1 MSTHRREGGALAGRN
16 RKGGGIWDEPAKEY
30 LSGGRKWEWDS
41 WCHARHR
48 QRRETEGGWKKKPL
62 DGYVSTWGNSSA
74 TGEAGHVV
82 KALSAA

>member
-1 MSTHRREGGALAGRN
+1 MSQQRSICQADANGNGILGATHGTGKGGKLREGGA
-16 RKGGGIWDEPAKEY
+16 KV
-30 LSGGRKWEWDS
+30 
-41 WCHARHR
+41 
-48 QRRETEGGWKKKPL
+48 WKKKPL